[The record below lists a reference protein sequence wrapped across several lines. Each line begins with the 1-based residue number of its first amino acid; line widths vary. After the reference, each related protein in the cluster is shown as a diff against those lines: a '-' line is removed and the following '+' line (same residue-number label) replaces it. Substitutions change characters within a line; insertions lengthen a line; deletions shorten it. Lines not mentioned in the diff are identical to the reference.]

1 MYNFFTIFKKYVM
14 LKPKFYIIA
23 FIFLIFFL
31 FEFLFIQ
38 VIPTKLNLNNY
49 IPSIQKY
56 LEENIHIQT
65 DIGQV
70 KFDTFSDFSVN
81 FKTDFI
87 KVYENNEILLD
98 AQNLNL
104 RLYLLPLLL
113 KKLHIRTLSADNL
126 SIVLERDKNGQYNF
140 SNFVLDNSVKNFDLK
155 ISDSHLFLNN
165 YNILFKDNYYKNIYK
180 INGNYFF
187 INRFVQDKLIDF
199 SAIGNLYIN
208 NDKPIPFKF
217 DIKTKLPLNKY
228 ICDKDFKIEIL
239 LPFFNL
245 KYLNDYLKEYA
256 DKTLIDLS
264 GVISVDIKTK
274 NENIKNKI
282 NSFIS
287 LSNVIYKRKKDEFS
301 VNARGKHTI
310 DGDFI
315 LANNAISIETL
326 KIISDL
332 LDIEIQGKLANI
344 LDTEKVKTD
353 LNIKI
358 NTAKSDAIYWL
369 LPSEIPLGLQLIPI
383 AKKYGFYANV
393 KGEIQAKGVG
403 LKPNLFGKIKLSDT
417 FVVKEFA
424 SHVPKASINLDFK
437 GDYLTVDARAFTD
450 KKEYVDVAG
459 DIKLYPPRNVDLTIK
474 STPKID
480 LLYAYQVLIP
490 LYQALDFQLGPV
502 PAMKFYDGFGNIDLI
517 VKGNKFNPDLFGY
530 FECYKTS
537 ASLNGLN
544 ALLNNTS
551 ARMDF
556 KHNTYHFE
564 TIEAFERNLPIK
576 VVGDGDWTGK
586 LDFDIIA
593 QNFEAKE
600 GFNIL
605 SKSILFNEFKKYFN
619 MINDVWGKVDF
630 NVNIKGILKE
640 FDLTKITDE
649 LKYEAEVKFINIGS
663 KSLNNGIIITDL
675 NGDVLL
681 EENDFIVKLKGLL
694 NNSPFNFNANS
705 DFKNINLN
713 TNFNNLNL
721 YNFINKELL
730 GDIATMFPTFVT
742 KANTEI
748 SYNAPIDKFYPNK
761 LNATIKFNEINKNNL
776 SVLKIENG
784 IINFKNGILNV
795 NNIII
800 NCYSSY
806 INLNGKIENILNSN
820 YKTNLN
826 VNTESLEIS
835 DISRLL
841 LSTHNND
848 LKKLG
853 QFLKQVSAK
862 IVGNLEFSNNKL
874 NGKLDINNVIF
885 KHEYLSQVI
894 VLGNLKAVLQNN
906 NLHINP
912 FTFNFCQVPT
922 FIKIKINSILKN
934 PDFDIYLSSK
944 IIPEFLDN
952 FLNHYL
958 TYPLKMKGESIFST
972 TIRGTLNNLE
982 SYASLKIPAFSDISY
997 MGVNLGD
1004 VYDDRE
1010 LYLNAVFSPEKIIFK
1025 NAYYKKYIKTQ
1036 NNRIKPL
1043 HILGI
1048 DGTLI
1053 KNKNTFNLAP
1063 LNVKTYTPASAKF
1076 FNLIFKKSVIKNGLF
1091 DCDLK
1096 VSGDILKPVV
1106 EGKLKLS
1113 NVEMPM
1119 YDAVIRDLDIDFSKL
1134 FVDIMARIKAWGS
1147 EAELNA
1153 LVKNSLIYPIEIFNI
1168 DIFSN
1173 FINLDN
1179 LEKELT
1185 QIKYSSH
1192 STKNSNELNEL
1203 LENVPTQNIIIKAG
1217 KIRAKDVLLRNL
1229 NAQNLDVDFSLNN
1242 KSILNINKVIFE
1254 LVDGIIQGNLVYNF
1268 KNTNLSAKMSA
1279 KNVSA
1284 NPVVK
1289 ALLGLDGQIYGSMN
1303 GSIDVKTCG
1312 YNDEERLRNL
1322 SGDVSFDL
1330 VKGKMPKLG
1339 SLEYLLRAA
1348 NLFKSGLTGL
1358 TINGIIQL
1366 IIPMETGAFKDMR
1379 GELTLDNGSAK
1390 NIQIY
1395 TQGEDLNLY
1404 LVGNIDLLTTI
1415 AKIEVWGAINKD
1427 GQAPLGVIGNAS
1439 LNSVFGLI
1447 PWLHL
1452 DSTNKGF
1459 INYFNKI
1466 PGIELSTEKTRVFR
1480 ALINGDISTE
1490 KFVEKFEWVK
1500 N

>member
-1 MYNFFTIFKKYVM
+1 M

-70 KFDTFSDFSVN
+70 KFDTFSDFSIN
-81 FKTDFI
+81 FKIDAL
-87 KVYENNEILLD
+87 KVYENNELLLN
-98 AQNLNL
+98 AENLNL
-104 RLYLLPLLL
+104 RLYLLPLIL
-113 KKLHIRTLSADNL
+113 KKIHIRTLSADNL

-165 YNILFKDNYYKNIYK
+165 YNILFKDNYYKNNYQ
-180 INGNYFF
+180 INGDYLFVNQF
-187 INRFVQDKLIDF
+187 IQDKLIDF
-199 SAIGNLYIN
+199 SVIGDLLIN

-310 DGDFI
+310 DGNFI

-393 KGEIQAKGVG
+393 TGEIQAKGVG

-502 PAMKFYDGFGNIDLI
+502 PEMKFYNGFGNIDLI
-517 VKGNKFNPDLFGY
+517 VKGNKFNPDLLGY
-530 FECYKTS
+530 FECYNTT

-544 ALLNNTS
+544 ALLTNSSAKLNFNN
-551 ARMDF
+551 
-556 KHNTYHFE
+556 KTYHFE
-564 TIEAFERNLPIK
+564 TIEAFERNIPIK
-576 VVGDGDWTGK
+576 IIGNGNWLGQ

-619 MINDVWGKVDF
+619 MVNDVWGKVDF
-630 NVNIKGILKE
+630 DINIKGVLKD

-649 LKYEAEVKFINIGS
+649 IKYGANIKFIDVGT
-663 KSLNNGIIITDL
+663 KSLKNSINISNLKGNILVNENNIDIKS
-675 NGDVLL
+675 N
-681 EENDFIVKLKGLL
+681 GLL
-694 NNSPFNFNANS
+694 NGSIFNIVGNS
-705 DFKNINLN
+705 DFKNVKLN
-713 TNFNNLNL
+713 TKFNNLNF
-721 YNFINKELL
+721 YKFIDENLL
-730 GDIATMFPTFVT
+730 GDIANMIPIFTT
-742 KANTEI
+742 KADVII
-748 SYNAPIDKFYPNK
+748 SYFAPIDKFYVNK
-761 LNATIKFNEINKNNL
+761 LNANIKFKPINKKDL
-776 SVLKIENG
+776 SVLKIDNG
-784 IINFKNGILNV
+784 NLNFQNGNLKIDNILL
-795 NNIII
+795 

-806 INLNGKIENILNSN
+806 LKINGKIENVLNRN
-820 YKTNLN
+820 YKANLKTNIQD
-826 VNTESLEIS
+826 LEVL

-841 LSTHNND
+841 LSTKNNN
-848 LKKLG
+848 LKNTG
-853 QFLKQVSAK
+853 QILKQISAK
-862 IVGNLEFSNNKL
+862 IVGDLDFSNNKL
-874 NGKLDINNVIF
+874 NGNIDFNNVII
-885 KHEYLSQVI
+885 KNEYISQVV
-894 VLGNLKAVLQNN
+894 VLGNLKAFIQNN
-906 NLHINP
+906 NLNINP
-912 FTFNFCQVPT
+912 FTFNFYQVPT
-922 FIKIKINSILKN
+922 FLNIKVNSILKK
-934 PDFDIYLSSK
+934 PDFNIYLSSK
-944 IIPEFLDN
+944 IVPNFFDN

-958 TYPLKMKGESIFST
+958 TYPLKLKGESTFSA

-982 SYASLKIPAFSDISY
+982 TYASLKIPAFSDVSY

-1010 LYLNAVFSPEKIIFK
+1010 LYLNTIYSPQKITFK
-1025 NAYYKKYIKTQ
+1025 NFNYKKYIKTQ

-1043 HILGI
+1043 HILI
-1048 DGTLI
+1048 ADGTLI
-1053 KNKNTFNLAP
+1053 FKENLYK
-1063 LNVKTYTPASAKF
+1063 LEQFNVKTITPASAKF
-1076 FNLIFKKSVIKNGLF
+1076 FNIIFKKSVIKNGLF

-1096 VSGDILKPVV
+1096 ITGNIFKPTI

-1113 NVEMPM
+1113 NVEIPM

-1134 FVDIMARIKAWGS
+1134 FVDILARVKAWGS
-1147 EAELNA
+1147 EIELSA
-1153 LVKNSLIYPIEIFNI
+1153 LIKNSLIYPIEIFNI

-1192 STKNSNELNEL
+1192 TSKNSNELNEL
-1203 LENVPTQNIIIKAG
+1203 LINAPMQDIIIKSG
-1217 KIRAKDVLLRNL
+1217 KIKAKDVLLRNL
-1229 NAQNLDVDFSLNN
+1229 NAQNLDVDFSLND
-1242 KSILNINKVIFE
+1242 KSILNINKVVFE
-1254 LVDGIIQGNLVYNF
+1254 LIDGIVQGNLVYNF
-1268 KNTNLSAKMSA
+1268 KNTNLSAQMSA
-1279 KNVSA
+1279 QNVSA

-1303 GSIDVKTCG
+1303 GSIDVKTYG
-1312 YNDEERLRNL
+1312 YNDEERLKNL
-1322 SGDVSFDL
+1322 SGDVNFDL
-1330 VKGKMPKLG
+1330 KNGKMPKLG

-1366 IIPMETGAFKDMR
+1366 IMPMETGAFKDMQ

-1395 TQGEDLNLY
+1395 TTGEDLNLY

-1415 AKIEVWGAINKD
+1415 AKIEVWGALNKNV
-1427 GQAPLGVIGNAS
+1427 QTPLGVIGNAS

-1480 ALINGDISTE
+1480 ALVNGDISSE